1 MQRMT
6 LNQRENTRRIQA
18 HELCA
23 AHGCTTLQDATEQH
37 RDLFRSLAEDSYNS
51 KKIRVKR
58 D

>member
-1 MQRMT
+1 MT